1 MAKSVFVDVNKEIYL
16 RALFRDIQKQTKMV
30 CFEDEAKNAKLIHD
44 FVVGNPT
51 NTDNVDKHGALKR
64 DGLSVIQARSK
75 NKKK

>member
-51 NTDNVDKHGALKR
+51 NVDNVDKHGALKR
-64 DGLSVIQARSK
+64 DGLFVIQARSK